1 MCSSPVEK
9 FETDL
14 SSLQTPPIET
24 ESLFLNP
31 RFSISTRF
39 LSRFQS
45 RLRGPGSALRPAPLP
60 PSITEEPSSHS
71 CLDPTPSLNP
81 TQANSKQLVVSSTT
95 ESLQEESQIPVI
107 GGKYHP
113 TSLKRRSSSVQQT
126 PQLPRLP
133 LRSRKTIAVLHW
145 RDTLGDVTDK
155 TLRSQSSGPSSSSS
169 TLKPS
174 QPGLDKEPL
183 TRLPRQRY
191 MGTTT
196 SSRAKRSQGE
206 GLNISPTEEHPAG
219 GKIVEARASSLQ
231 DLQNITDSECKE
243 NLPPSAQPPVV
254 QPPVVQPPVVQPP
267 VVQPP
272 VSHTTTTSLVEP
284 PAPASQPPSVPPSAG
299 NYRARAALHLD
310 LAVPSDPPTLTFP
323 LASHKS
329 QRRFGDSTRHA
340 LVTPTEMRSLGKDAK
355 RCLRNMEDSLGP
367 WGGSSGLRSSM
378 APATSP
384 ATAMA
389 PAPATSP
396 APTTAP
402 AMAPAPATS
411 PAPTTAPAMAPV
423 PATTLEPTTAMALA
437 PTMAPTPRL
446 CPTLPQAQLTESPS
460 HLPLLQQASDSP
472 VSGSACSFPL
482 HGDSGLHGDSV
493 EETLNLQMCHQ
504 VANELRHT
512 VRRAVTFYNK
522 VRLQTNGKMYIQ

>member
-95 ESLQEESQIPVI
+95 ESLQEESQIP
-107 GGKYHP
+107 
-113 TSLKRRSSSVQQT
+113 
-126 PQLPRLP
+126 
-133 LRSRKTIAVLHW
+133 
-145 RDTLGDVTDK
+145 DVTDK